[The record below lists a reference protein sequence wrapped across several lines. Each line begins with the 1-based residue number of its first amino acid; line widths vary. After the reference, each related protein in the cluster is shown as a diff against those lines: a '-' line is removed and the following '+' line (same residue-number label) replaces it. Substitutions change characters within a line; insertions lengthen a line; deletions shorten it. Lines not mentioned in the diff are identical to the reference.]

1 MSPTLTLHDTATRAK
16 RPFAPIRPDRVGL
29 YVCGPTV
36 YDRIHIG
43 NARPLIVFD
52 VLNRLLRQLFPQ
64 VTYVRNITDVD
75 DKIMDRAAERGISI
89 EEVTRS
95 TTEQF
100 HKDTAAL
107 GCTPPDHEPR
117 ATQHIAGMIR
127 LIETLIANGHAYEKD
142 GNVLFNVPSFAGYG
156 RLSGRDR
163 DEQIAGA
170 RVDVAPYKRDPAD
183 FVLWK
188 PSAADQ
194 PGWDSPWGRGRPG
207 WHIECSAMSEHHL
220 GVPFDIHGGGIDL
233 VFPHHENEIAQTCC
247 ARGLSHMANFW
258 LHNGF
263 VTVNGEK
270 MAKSL
275 GNFTTVED
283 VLAKAPGEAVRLW
296 TLGTHYRSPLDF
308 SWEGIE
314 RAKATLDRF
323 YGALARVPALRTNEP
338 ENGDLHERTR
348 GRADR
353 TNEPEPALLE
363 ALCDDLN
370 TPKALAVLHDLLG
383 RLNRTNEPEDRER
396 LRASGA
402 VLGLLQAEPE
412 AWLKGGSVADD
423 SQEIEA
429 AIAARLA
436 ARKGKNFAEADR
448 IRAELSARGII
459 LEDGPGGTT
468 WRRAS

>member
-1 MSPTLTLHDTATRAK
+1 MSPTLALHDTATRAK

-52 VLNRLLRQLFPQ
+52 VLSRLLRHLFKE

-75 DKIMDRAAERGISI
+75 DKIMDRAAERGVPIA
-89 EEVTRS
+89 EVTES
-95 TTEQF
+95 TTRQF
-100 HKDTAAL
+100 HADAAAL
-107 GCTPPDHEPR
+107 GCLPPDHEPR
-117 ATQHIAGMIR
+117 ATEHIAGMIR
-127 LIETLIANGHAYEKD
+127 IIEALIANGHAYAKD
-142 GNVLFNVPSFAGYG
+142 GHVLFHVPSFAEYG

-163 DEQIAGA
+163 DEQVAGA
-170 RVDVAPYKRDPAD
+170 RVEVAPYKQDPAD

-233 VFPHHENEIAQTCC
+233 TFPHHENEIAQTRC
-247 ARGLSHMANFW
+247 AHGLGRMANFW

-275 GNFTTVED
+275 GNFTTVAD

-308 SWEGIE
+308 SWE
-314 RAKATLDRF
+314 
-323 YGALARVPALRTNEP
+323 
-338 ENGDLHERTR
+338 
-348 GRADR
+348 
-353 TNEPEPALLE
+353 
-363 ALCDDLN
+363 
-370 TPKALAVLHDLLG
+370 
-383 RLNRTNEPEDRER
+383 
-396 LRASGA
+396 
-402 VLGLLQAEPE
+402 
-412 AWLKGGSVADD
+412 
-423 SQEIEA
+423 
-429 AIAARLA
+429 
-436 ARKGKNFAEADR
+436 
-448 IRAELSARGII
+448 
-459 LEDGPGGTT
+459 
-468 WRRAS
+468 

>member
-1 MSPTLTLHDTATRAK
+1 
-16 RPFAPIRPDRVGL
+16 
-29 YVCGPTV
+29 
-36 YDRIHIG
+36 
-43 NARPLIVFD
+43 
-52 VLNRLLRQLFPQ
+52 
-64 VTYVRNITDVD
+64 
-75 DKIMDRAAERGISI
+75 MDRAAERGVPIA
-89 EEVTRS
+89 EVTES
-95 TTEQF
+95 TTRQF
-100 HKDTAAL
+100 HADALAL
-107 GCTPPDHEPR
+107 GCLPPDHEPR

-127 LIETLIANGHAYEKD
+127 IIEALIGNGHAYAKD
-142 GNVLFNVPSFAGYG
+142 GHVLFHVPSFAEYG

-163 DEQIAGA
+163 DEQVAGV
-170 RVDVAPYKRDPAD
+170 RVEVAPYKQDPAD

-220 GVPFDIHGGGIDL
+220 GAPFDIHGGGIDL
-233 VFPHHENEIAQTCC
+233 VFPHHENEIAQTRC
-247 ARGLSHMANFW
+247 AHGIGRMANFW

-275 GNFTTVED
+275 GNFTTVAD

-323 YGALARVPALRTNEP
+323 YGALARVKADSRNEP
-338 ENGDLHERTR
+338 ETAPVDPPVGPGDDRSGVAAAHSVIPRAGGGSTATR
-348 GRADR
+348 IAP
-353 TNEPEPALLE
+353 NEPEPTLVE

-383 RLNRTNEPEDRER
+383 RLNRTNEPEDRDR
-396 LRASGA
+396 LLASA
-402 VLGLLQAEPE
+402 ALLGLLRNEPE
-412 AWLKGGSVADD
+412 AWLKGGAGD
-423 SQEIEA
+423 EAAGIEA
-429 AIAARLA
+429 AIAERLA
-436 ARKGKNFAEADR
+436 ARKARNFAEADR
-448 IRAELSARGII
+448 IRADLLARGII
-459 LEDGPGGTT
+459 LEDGPGGTS
-468 WRRAS
+468 WRRGS